1 MPCDPFGV
9 TMIDIL
15 NPDNAFSGAN
25 LIVLLALV
33 LVSTVL
39 FICFSGFVK
48 YNIVLN
54 IIKNAVG
61 TQQIPPSMVVNLLA
75 ALMALNSIWPD
86 ITPGLERIKPYFSEQ
101 QEEQAFPLDIQEI
114 QNKDQ
119 PQNITMYY
127 LVSHIFEY
135 FPELLERAKHNT
147 EALTDMIELPLNFDS
162 SADTFKYFLG
172 NLILDL
178 YQGFEMGLKLYMV
191 FVSIDFLIAVVLS
204 GVGMTMLSPTV
215 ISTPIKLAIFIFLT
229 VGPCCLGR
237 WVSMEAL
244 LFPNWT
250 LFAGL
255 FLFLK
260 VYEPTRLYLDNTC
273 CLAIAITCAMFV
285 DRQLVLN
292 ELHLGWVV
300 AVVMFALLMSVPYLL
315 GGMVGSVIQQLL
327 LLNEQSVQDK
337 RFTDESESLA
347 KISSLLMVY
356 YALNDGTLFWPLLQ
370 LLNAPSSIALQT
382 DFAQLFFLSQI
393 A

>member
-1 MPCDPFGV
+1 M
-9 TMIDIL
+9 MIDLL

-25 LIVLLALV
+25 LIVLLALA

-101 QEEQAFPLDIQEI
+101 KEEQAFPLDIQEI
-114 QNKDQ
+114 QNQDK

-127 LVSHIFEY
+127 LVSHLFEY

-147 EALTDMIELPLNFDS
+147 ETLTDMIELPLNFDS

-215 ISTPIKLAIFIFLT
+215 ISTPIKLAIFYFSDSWTMLFRA
-229 VGPCCLGR
+229 LG
-237 WVSMEAL
+237 
-244 LFPNWT
+244 
-250 LFAGL
+250 
-255 FLFLK
+255 
-260 VYEPTRLYLDNTC
+260 
-273 CLAIAITCAMFV
+273 
-285 DRQLVLN
+285 
-292 ELHLGWVV
+292 
-300 AVVMFALLMSVPYLL
+300 
-315 GGMVGSVIQQLL
+315 
-327 LLNEQSVQDK
+327 
-337 RFTDESESLA
+337 
-347 KISSLLMVY
+347 
-356 YALNDGTLFWPLLQ
+356 
-370 LLNAPSSIALQT
+370 
-382 DFAQLFFLSQI
+382 
-393 A
+393 